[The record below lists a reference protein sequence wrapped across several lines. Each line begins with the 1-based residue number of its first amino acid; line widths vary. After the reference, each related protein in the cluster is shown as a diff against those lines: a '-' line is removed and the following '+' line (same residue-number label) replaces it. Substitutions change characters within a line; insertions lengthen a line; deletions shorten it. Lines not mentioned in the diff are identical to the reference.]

1 MKKIIKNLFT
11 VKYLAD
17 KKINGL
23 KNRIKSRIKPA
34 KSSKHPKLRKKVVT
48 GVAAVAVVWAASLGA
63 AAVTNSSQTAA
74 APTVVEATTVAT
86 TTEVSAPVEKT
97 SAYVEETTST
107 GLTPEEVTEGTTSA
121 PQKNA
126 VVNASYDGRK
136 TQAVKK
142 SAEITTTATA
152 AKKSTT
158 KASTTKKVEKPQ
170 YSPQWEEKSGYAVVD
185 ENNNFIAFYESDAE
199 ACENC
204 QGGETIVFV
213 TVKYDSN
220 KKTLEQAVTEQLA
233 LL

>member
-23 KNRIKSRIKPA
+23 KTYIKSRMKPA
-34 KSSKHPKLRKKVVT
+34 KLSKHPKLRKKIAT
-48 GVAAVAVVWAASLGA
+48 GVAAVAVVFSASLGA
-63 AAVTNSSQTAA
+63 AAVTNSNQTTTVPTAA
-74 APTVVEATTVAT
+74 EATTVAT
-86 TTEVSAPVEKT
+86 IAEASAPVEKT
-97 SAYVEETTST
+97 STYVEEPTST
-107 GLTPEEVTEGTTSA
+107 DLVPEEVTEGTTSA
-121 PQKNA
+121 PQKKA
-126 VVNASYDGRK
+126 VVNASYDGHK
-136 TQAVKK
+136 TQAVKEPAK
-142 SAEITTTATA
+142 ITTTTA

-158 KASTTKKVEKPQ
+158 KAPTTKKAEKPQ

-185 ENNNFIAFYESDAE
+185 ENNNFIAFYENDAE
-199 ACENC
+199 ACDNC

-220 KKTLEQAVTEQLA
+220 KKTLKQAVTEQLA